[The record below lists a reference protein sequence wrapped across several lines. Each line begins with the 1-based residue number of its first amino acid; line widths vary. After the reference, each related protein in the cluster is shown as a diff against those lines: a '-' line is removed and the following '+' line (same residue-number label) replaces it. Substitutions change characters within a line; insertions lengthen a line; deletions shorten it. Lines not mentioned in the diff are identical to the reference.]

1 MTRRGLFLITLACA
15 SLAAG
20 AARGQSLAELIERE
34 LPSIGD
40 IYRTIH
46 AAPELSHYEAK
57 TAALVAKELKAVGC
71 EVFTGLGK
79 FTRDEWKGHGVAG
92 VLRNGSG
99 PVVLIRA
106 ELDALPIT
114 EQTGLPYA
122 SKVRATTDR
131 GVETGVMH
139 ACGHDLHVAAML
151 GTARLLAAQKGRWRG
166 TVVFVG
172 QPAEETLDGVK
183 ALLADGLFQKVP
195 RPDYCLALH
204 CAPDLAAG
212 EVAINSGWALASVQ
226 VLEITVRG
234 KGSHGSRPHE
244 GKDPIVVA
252 AQIILALQTIVS
264 RETSAVEPAV
274 VTVGAIQGGTKANV
288 IPEEVRLLVS
298 VRALDERVRDRCVQA
313 VERICKGIAQAAG
326 IPDDLAPL
334 IRPSDEEKVGGT
346 YNDPALSQR
355 LLAVFARELGAD
367 KIIATKP
374 RMAGDDFA
382 HFGSVE
388 GKVIPSVLFRLG
400 TVDPQKVAESR
411 RTGTPLIPVHN
422 PRYAPVPGITLR
434 TGMRTMTSAVLDLL
448 KHEKPGQ

>member
-1 MTRRGLFLITLACA
+1 MHFGIVFSGAHAWAAA

-20 AARGQSLAELIERE
+20 AARGQSLAELIDRE

-57 TAALVAKELKAVGC
+57 TAALVARELKAAGC

-99 PVVLIRA
+99 PVVLLRA

-122 SKVRATTDR
+122 SKVRATTNR

-172 QPAEETLDGVK
+172 QPAEETLDCVK

-204 CAPDLAAG
+204 CAPDLATVVLVLMLLDARAV
-212 EVAINSGWALASVQ
+212 ESAL
-226 VLEITVRG
+226 
-234 KGSHGSRPHE
+234 KP
-244 GKDPIVVA
+244 VA
-252 AQIILALQTIVS
+252 A
-264 RETSAVEPAV
+264 
-274 VTVGAIQGGTKANV
+274 
-288 IPEEVRLLVS
+288 
-298 VRALDERVRDRCVQA
+298 
-313 VERICKGIAQAAG
+313 
-326 IPDDLAPL
+326 
-334 IRPSDEEKVGGT
+334 VGGC
-346 YNDPALSQR
+346 LC
-355 LLAVFARELGAD
+355 
-367 KIIATKP
+367 
-374 RMAGDDFA
+374 
-382 HFGSVE
+382 
-388 GKVIPSVLFRLG
+388 G
-400 TVDPQKVAESR
+400 TDTTVTA
-411 RTGTPLIPVHN
+411 TPLWLP
-422 PRYAPVPGITLR
+422 
-434 TGMRTMTSAVLDLL
+434 
-448 KHEKPGQ
+448 